1 MDNGLLFAVALL
13 ALVAACASV
22 ACAVLVARLRRE
34 RDQQELVAARVAALE
49 ASLEKAS
56 AGIGSIAQWAAAEG
70 AAAQQRYES
79 LARES
84 AQMGQRVDGLRR
96 DTADR
101 LDKNRDVVDARLGE
115 VRTVVERQL
124 EAIRQDNA
132 SQLDRMRQT
141 VDEKLSRTL
150 NDRLATS
157 FREVNKQLE
166 AVYTG
171 LGDMRNIASG
181 VGDLKR
187 VLSNVKTRGILGEVQ
202 LGAILADILAPDQY
216 AQNVATK
223 PGSADRVEFAVK
235 LPQEGADPI
244 WLPIDSKFPGDAYEH
259 LRDAVEAGDAAAVE
273 SARRVLEQR
282 IKLEAKDISS
292 KYLSVPATT
301 NFAILFLPF
310 EGLYAEVV
318 DRPGLIES
326 LQRDYQVSVAGPST
340 MAVIL
345 NSLQM
350 SYQTFAFQKR
360 ADEIQRV
367 LAAVKAEF
375 PKYQAELRRALKQ
388 IETAGKTVD
397 GIINTRTNV
406 IERKLRSVTALED
419 QDQAEGVLGIG
430 DDFLAPA
437 VLLDEEPS
445 QSRAE

>member
-1 MDNGLLFAVALL
+1 MMDNGLLLAVALL
-13 ALVAACASV
+13 ALVAAGASCGCV
-22 ACAVLVARLRRE
+22 VLLVRLRRE
-34 RDQQELVAARVAALE
+34 QGQQDLLVQRMASLE
-49 ASLEKAS
+49 ASIERAS
-56 AGIGSIAQWAAAEG
+56 TGVGSIAQWAAVEG

-84 AQMGQRVDGLRR
+84 AQMGLRVDGLRR

-115 VRTVVERQL
+115 VRATVERQL
-124 EAIRQDNA
+124 EAIRQDN
-132 SQLDRMRQT
+132 SIQLDRMRQT

-150 NDRLATS
+150 NDRLSTS
-157 FREVNKQLE
+157 FREVSKQLE

-171 LGDMRNIASG
+171 LGDMRSIAAG

-202 LGAILADILAPDQY
+202 LGAILADILTPEQY

-235 LPQEGADPI
+235 LPQEGAEPI

-282 IKLEAKDISS
+282 IKVEAKDISS

-318 DRPGLIES
+318 DRPGLIET

-406 IERKLRSVTALED
+406 IERKLRSVTAMED
-419 QDQAEGVLGIG
+419 QDEAATLLGIEEG
-430 DDFLAPA
+430 AFGPVA
-437 VLLDEEPS
+437 LLDQESARGEE
-445 QSRAE
+445 